1 MPWAYADP
9 AVGPHGWSGID
20 NARPTCCIPDA
31 WPGIRPG
38 TAAVGVV
45 PRPGHAARTA
55 GPPTTYD
62 TEEPMARL
70 IATRGLPASGKTTFA
85 RTLQPSV
92 VRVNRDDLRRM
103 LHGERLFTQWAEW
116 QVTVVQRAQVEAL
129 LRVHADVCVDDT
141 NLRSRTLRDWADLA
155 ARHGAGFEV
164 HDFTDVPLA
173 ECLRRDAARPE
184 ADRVGEAWIRR
195 LHERYLE
202 GRTLPLPVPQART
215 GRPAT
220 VHAPSTEPPEIV
232 LVDIDGTVALNVSR
246 SPYDM
251 TRVAEDEPNPAV
263 IAAVRAMHAA
273 GYGVVFCSG
282 RDATAR
288 AATEA
293 WLARHVRVPYLGL
306 HLRAVGDSRKDSVV
320 KREIYER
327 EIADRY
333 RVVGVFD
340 DRQQVVRMW
349 RALGLTVFQVAEG
362 DF

>member
-1 MPWAYADP
+1 
-9 AVGPHGWSGID
+9 
-20 NARPTCCIPDA
+20 
-31 WPGIRPG
+31 
-38 TAAVGVV
+38 
-45 PRPGHAARTA
+45 
-55 GPPTTYD
+55 
-62 TEEPMARL
+62 MARL

-103 LHGERLFTQWAEW
+103 LHGERLFTQRAEW

-129 LRVHADVCVDDT
+129 LRARADVCVDDT

-155 ARHGAGFEV
+155 ARHGAEFEV

-202 GRTLPLPVPQART
+202 GRTLPLPVPQARP

-220 VHAPSTEPPEIV
+220 VHAPSAEPPEIV

-327 EIADRY
+327 EIAGRY

>member
-1 MPWAYADP
+1 
-9 AVGPHGWSGID
+9 
-20 NARPTCCIPDA
+20 
-31 WPGIRPG
+31 
-38 TAAVGVV
+38 
-45 PRPGHAARTA
+45 
-55 GPPTTYD
+55 
-62 TEEPMARL
+62 MARL

-129 LRVHADVCVDDT
+129 LRARADVCVDDT

-155 ARHGAGFEV
+155 ARYGAEFEV
-164 HDFTDVPLA
+164 HDFTDVPLE

-184 ADRVGEAWIRR
+184 AERVGEAWIRR

-202 GRTLPLPVPQART
+202 GRALPLPVPQART

-220 VHAPSTEPPEIV
+220 VHAPSTGPPEIV

-251 TRVAEDEPNPAV
+251 TRVDEDEPNPAV

-288 AATEA
+288 PATEA
-293 WLARHVRVPYLGL
+293 WLARHVRVPYLDL
-306 HLRAVGDSRKDSVV
+306 HLRAVGDNRKDSVV
-320 KREIYER
+320 KQEIYER
-327 EIADRY
+327 EVADRY

>member
-1 MPWAYADP
+1 MP
-9 AVGPHGWSGID
+9 
-20 NARPTCCIPDA
+20 
-31 WPGIRPG
+31 
-38 TAAVGVV
+38 
-45 PRPGHAARTA
+45 
-55 GPPTTYD
+55 
-62 TEEPMARL
+62 RL

-103 LHGERLFTQWAEW
+103 LHGERLFTQWAEA
-116 QVTVVQRAQVEAL
+116 QVTTAQRAQVEAL
-129 LRVHADVCVDDT
+129 LRTRADVCVDDT

-155 ARHGAGFEV
+155 ARYGAEFEV
-164 HDFTDVPLA
+164 HDFTDVPLE
-173 ECLRRDAARPE
+173 ECLRRDAARPAE
-184 ADRVGEAWIRR
+184 DRVGEAAIRR

-202 GRTLPLPVPQART
+202 GRPLPLPVPQART
-215 GRPAT
+215 GRPKQ
-220 VHAPSTEPPEIV
+220 VHLAPTGAPEIV

-251 TRVAEDEPNPAV
+251 TRVGADEPNEAV

-282 RDATAR
+282 RDASAR
-288 AATEA
+288 ADTVV
-293 WLARHVRVPYLGL
+293 WLERHVRVPYLAL

-327 EIADRY
+327 EVRDRY

-340 DRQQVVRMW
+340 DRAQVVRMW
-349 RALGLTVFQVAEG
+349 RSLGLTVFQVADG

>member
-1 MPWAYADP
+1 
-9 AVGPHGWSGID
+9 
-20 NARPTCCIPDA
+20 
-31 WPGIRPG
+31 
-38 TAAVGVV
+38 
-45 PRPGHAARTA
+45 
-55 GPPTTYD
+55 
-62 TEEPMARL
+62 MARL

-129 LRVHADVCVDDT
+129 LRAQADVCVDDT

-155 ARHGAGFEV
+155 ARHGAEFEV

-173 ECLRRDAARPE
+173 VCLRRDAARPE

-195 LHERYLE
+195 LHERYLA
-202 GRTLPLPVPQART
+202 GRALPLPVPQART

-251 TRVAEDEPNPAV
+251 TRVDEDEPNPAV

-288 AATEA
+288 PATEA
-293 WLARHVRVPYLGL
+293 WLARHVRVPYLDL
-306 HLRAVGDSRKDSVV
+306 HLRAVGDNRKDSVV
-320 KREIYER
+320 KQEIYEHEVR
-327 EIADRY
+327 DRY